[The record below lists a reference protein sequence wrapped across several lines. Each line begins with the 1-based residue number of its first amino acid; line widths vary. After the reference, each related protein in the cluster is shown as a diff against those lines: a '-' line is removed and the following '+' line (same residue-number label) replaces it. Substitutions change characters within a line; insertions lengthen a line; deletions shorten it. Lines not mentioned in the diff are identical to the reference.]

1 MPSAVRFT
9 TGTDYYFN
17 TAGMIAAAPFTVAF
31 WGKIVVDRNTWSTFC
46 GFDLSTA
53 NQFLMETSSDGTNLA
68 LYHVN
73 SGERLTG
80 QMTVGTWYKIAFVV
94 SGTTVTCWRAAAGSA
109 VASVSAGTYTAFTP
123 TTFDIGACRRNVN
136 EFLNGSVAAVK
147 IWSAALTQAEID
159 AEFTQYDPIR
169 IANLNRYYSF
179 GWGPQ
184 LNDQSGNGRT
194 LTQGAAAPTEDTSGP
209 PIPVSKMK
217 LPMVIPR
224 PVAVA
229 DSFNW

>member
-17 TAGMIAAAPFTVAF
+17 TAGMIAVAPFTVAF
-31 WGKIVVDRNTWSTFC
+31 WGKIVVDRNNFSTFC

-53 NQFLMETSSDGTNLA
+53 NQFLMETAVDGTNLA

-73 SGERLTG
+73 STERLIG
-80 QMTVGTWYKIAFVV
+80 QLTVGTWYKIAYVV
-94 SGTTVTCWRAAAGSA
+94 SGTTITCWRAAAGSA
-109 VASVSAGTYTAFTP
+109 VASAAAGSYTAFTP
-123 TTFDIGACRRNVN
+123 TTFDIGNCRRTN

-147 IWSAALTQAEID
+147 IWAAALTQAELD

-169 IANLNRYYSF
+169 VANLNRYYSF

-184 LNDQSGNGRT
+184 TVDQSGNGRT
-194 LTQGAAAPTEDTSGP
+194 LTQGAAAPTEDTAGP
-209 PIPVSKMK
+209 PIPVSIMRHP
-217 LPMVIPR
+217 LTIPR
-224 PVAVA
+224 PAAVA